1 MAKNRTVR
9 RSLVAILGTLALA
22 GCLATPPTS
31 NTANTTNAYEERWT
45 CCVHQ
50 VGIYCPNAVDVTLT
64 AGRDKN
70 TGVIKFGDI
79 SHKTHFYI
87 EGLSRR
93 WDWQS
98 NAIKGDDYAFIIGP
112 NLIGFYYDFTD
123 LKPGETSKKAD
134 ATYTCNR
141 R

>member
-9 RSLVAILGTLALA
+9 RSVAAILGTLPLA

-50 VGIYCPNAVDVTLT
+50 VGVYCPNAVDVTLT
-64 AGRDKN
+64 ADRDKS
-70 TGVIKFGDI
+70 TGVITFGDI
-79 SHKTHFYI
+79 IQETHFHI
-87 EGLSRR
+87 DGFSRR
-93 WDWQS
+93 WGWQR
-98 NAIKGDDYAFIIGP
+98 NAIRGYDYAFIIRP

-123 LKPGETSKKAD
+123 LKPDETSKTSD
-134 ATYTCNR
+134 ASYTCKR
-141 R
+141 H

>member
-9 RSLVAILGTLALA
+9 RSLAAILGTLALA

-31 NTANTTNAYEERWT
+31 NTVNTTNAHEERWT

-50 VGIYCPNAVDVTLT
+50 VGVHCPNAVDVILT
-64 AGRDKN
+64 ADRHKN
-70 TGVIKFGDI
+70 FGVIKFGDI

-87 EGLSRR
+87 DGFSRR
-93 WDWQS
+93 WGWQS
-98 NAIKGDDYAFIIGP
+98 NAIKGYEYAFIIRP

-123 LKPGETSKKAD
+123 LKLGETSKKSD
-134 ATYTCNR
+134 AAYTCKR